1 MKITVHYARATLLC
15 IAMLCGAMG
24 LARAEDPPLT
34 IGLYMAVIREVPRKD
49 VELSLRFWIDEL
61 SGGHEVNYKPIKLY
75 DDIKNMVSDL
85 KTGEINFIVA
95 PGIDI
100 VDNLQLDKLTD
111 GFAGYRHSRDDVLL
125 LVRRGAKITTPA
137 DLRGKRLSLLDDD
150 LLMDKYMQTLLMR
163 AGLRSNMSQLGS
175 VIRETRCNKQINQLF
190 FGQADAALVY
200 SSSFEIA
207 RELNPQIAQ
216 RVQALD
222 AYTFHIRSPYFGLFS
237 TSVPPEYRE
246 RITNFALLLDNKARG
261 RQVLQVYNADV
272 MERTRVS
279 DLKPF
284 EILNEEYRKL
294 LQAEKKG
301 KR

>member
-15 IAMLCGAMG
+15 IGMLCGTMG
-24 LARAEDPPLT
+24 LARAEDPPFA
-34 IGLYMAVIREVPRKD
+34 IGLYMSVIREVPRKD

-75 DDIKNMVSDL
+75 DDVKTMASDL
-85 KTGEINFIVA
+85 KTGKINFIVA
-95 PGIDI
+95 PGMDI
-100 VDNLQLDKLTD
+100 VDELSLDELAD
-111 GFAGYRHSRDDVLL
+111 GFAGFRHSRDDVVL
-125 LVRRGAKITTPA
+125 LVRRDAKITTPA
-137 DLRGKRLSLLDDD
+137 DLRGKRLTLLDDD

-163 AGLRSNMSQLGS
+163 AGLRSDMSQLRS
-175 VIRETRCNKQINQLF
+175 VIRESRCNKQINQLF

-200 SSSFEIA
+200 SSSYEIA

-237 TSVPPEYRE
+237 SSVSPEYRE
-246 RITNFALLLDNKARG
+246 RITKFALLLDNTARG
-261 RQVLQVYNADV
+261 RQVLQVYHADV
-272 MERTRVS
+272 MERTQVS
-279 DLKPF
+279 DLQPLRT
-284 EILNEEYRKL
+284 LNEEYKKL
-294 LQAEKKG
+294 LHFEQRA